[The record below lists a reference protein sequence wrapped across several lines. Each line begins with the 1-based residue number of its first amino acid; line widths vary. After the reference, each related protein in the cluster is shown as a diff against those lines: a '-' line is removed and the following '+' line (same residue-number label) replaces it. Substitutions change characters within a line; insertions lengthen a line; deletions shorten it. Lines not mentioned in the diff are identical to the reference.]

1 LFFAHSWENSMK
13 RALVV
18 WGGLELHE
26 PEAGAV
32 IVRQMLEGDGFAVT
46 VTGDYAA
53 LGAADVGSY
62 DLIVPQISGG
72 ELDDETTRVF
82 CAAIAAGT
90 GLAAF
95 HHGLATSFKGNN
107 RFRFMAACTFA
118 AHPGDVISYT
128 VDPVRTADP
137 VMAGIASFVH
147 TSEQYYMPVDPAV
160 EVLATTTFSGEHAFW
175 KRGVQNRLWQRAPVL
190 HRPRPQAGRT
200 AKARDCHH
208 PASGAAMG
216 GALIEPRPGRAPS

>member
-147 TSEQYYMPVDPAV
+147 TSEQYYMHVDPAV

-175 KRGVQNRLWQRAPVL
+175 KRGVAMPAVFKTAYGKGRLFYTALGHKPAELQKPEIATIL
-190 HRPRPQAGRT
+190 HRGLLWA
-200 AKARDCHH
+200 AR
-208 PASGAAMG
+208 
-216 GALIEPRPGRAPS
+216 